1 MVQMTMSKKLES
13 SCNNTWNHI
22 LGNPNTQ
29 KWRTQTP
36 LESYPLEIYPVFILL
51 SPSISNV
58 PTTQH
63 DMKNN
68 NIAVNFALELHHTL
82 NKALT
87 LCTKNN
93 NIAVNFALELHHT
106 LNKALTLCMKNN
118 NIAVNFALE
127 LHHTLNKALTFCR
140 HTFYLHYL
148 RTNKSNKKT
157 KQQII
162 QPIMT

>member
-1 MVQMTMSKKLES
+1 MVSTISNGANDHVKKIGVIMQQYLKPYLRKSKHTKVKNS
-13 SCNNTWNHI
+13 
-22 LGNPNTQ
+22 NPIGD
-29 KWRTQTP
+29 
-36 LESYPLEIYPVFILL
+36 L
-51 SPSISNV
+51 PSIHSSITINQQCPHHNV

-106 LNKALTLCMKNN
+106 LNKALT
-118 NIAVNFALE
+118 
-127 LHHTLNKALTFCR
+127 FCR